1 MAEIDKKLQDEIFD
15 KYILSKEDDPYKD
28 LTPLFS
34 DQKAFKV
41 AVDSMVER
49 LTPLDKS
56 ITKIV
61 CPAGD
66 TTFASALA
74 YNLGLGVVVLNPY
87 DGLVA
92 SGEFFTP
99 EDGVLIVGSAL
110 CGGSIY
116 FSMYTLIEDMGA
128 KVMGF
133 AFLIEK
139 LAHRGRYKLLDS
151 VFTSLPLGVVT
162 VVKYGVTVGNFVR
175 FDCSAHGLGI
185 REFRVLRVM
194 KDEIGINWLDGPVP
208 CEKVFPKTRII
219 EVSQDKIHWYKYRP

>member
-1 MAEIDKKLQDEIFD
+1 MEEQDKKLQEEVFD
-15 KYILSKEDDPYKD
+15 NYILSRENDPYKD

-34 DQKAFKV
+34 DQKAFRI
-41 AVDSMVER
+41 AVESMVEK

-74 YNLGLGVVVLNPY
+74 FNLGLSVVVMNPY

-92 SGEFFTP
+92 SGDSFKPGE
-99 EDGVLIVGSAL
+99 GVLIVGSAL
-110 CGGSIY
+110 CGGSLY
-116 FSMYTLIEDMGA
+116 FSLYTLIEDMGA

-139 LAHRGRYKLLDS
+139 LQHRGRYKLLDTVS
-151 VFTSLPLGVVT
+151 TNIPVGIVT
-162 VVKYGVTVGNFVR
+162 VVKYGVTIGNFVR

-185 REFRVLRVM
+185 REFRVLRVT
-194 KDEIGINWLDGPVP
+194 DNEIGINWLDGPVP

-219 EVSQDKIHWYKYRP
+219 EVSQDKVHWFKYRP

>member
-1 MAEIDKKLQDEIFD
+1 MAEKDIKLNDEIFD
-15 KYILSKEDDPYKD
+15 KFIISKKDDPFKD
-28 LTPLFS
+28 MTPLFS

-41 AVDSMVER
+41 AIDSMVEK

-74 YNLGLGVVVLNPY
+74 YNLGLGVVVMNPY
-87 DGLVA
+87 DGLLSA
-92 SGEFFTP
+92 GEYFHP
-99 EDGVLIVGSAL
+99 GEGVLIVGSAL

-116 FSMYTLIEDMGA
+116 FSMYSIIEDMGA
-128 KVMGF
+128 KVIGF

-139 LAHRGRYKLLDS
+139 LEHRGRYKLMDTVS
-151 VFTSLPLGVVT
+151 TNIPVGVVT
-162 VVKYGVTVGNFVR
+162 VVKFGVTIGNFVR